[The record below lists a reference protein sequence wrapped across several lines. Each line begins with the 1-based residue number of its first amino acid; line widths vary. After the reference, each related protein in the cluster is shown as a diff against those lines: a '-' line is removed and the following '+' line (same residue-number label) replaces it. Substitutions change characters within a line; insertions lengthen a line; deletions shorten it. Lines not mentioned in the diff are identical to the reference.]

1 MKDGA
6 EKEPSKA
13 DEAKKDAEALDAAMK
28 KADLAEAVAKVEKK
42 EEKTEEKKAELIQT
56 AINIPNRFYNAQ
68 DGLWM
73 YDTTLVA
80 AEPEAKK
87 EAEAPKAAPVVE
99 DQYGDTEKVQNLMPK
114 RYQLRANTN
123 EVNGVNVRRTTF
135 YGQQQPEYVQLQGEP
150 ERSGQTT

>member
-6 EKEPSKA
+6 EKVPSKA

-87 EAEAPKAAPVVE
+87 EA
-99 DQYGDTEKVQNLMPK
+99 
-114 RYQLRANTN
+114 
-123 EVNGVNVRRTTF
+123 
-135 YGQQQPEYVQLQGEP
+135 
-150 ERSGQTT
+150 